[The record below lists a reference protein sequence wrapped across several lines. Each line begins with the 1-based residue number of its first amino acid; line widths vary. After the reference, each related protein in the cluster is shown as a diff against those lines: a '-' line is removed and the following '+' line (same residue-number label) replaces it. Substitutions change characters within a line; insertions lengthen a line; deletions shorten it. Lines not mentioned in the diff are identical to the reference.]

1 MQNLIAKAQAL
12 DEGDPLA
19 PFRNRFHQRDGL
31 IYLDGN
37 SLGCMPLAA
46 SQRVRQV
53 LEGEWAEGLI
63 TSWLGAQWATAPQRI
78 GDKIAQLIG
87 AQPGEVIAADSTS
100 INIFKALTAALSLR
114 PDRSVILT
122 ETTNFPTDSYM
133 MQGIEQFSDGRV
145 KAQKVAPED
154 VVDAVDES
162 TAAVLLTHVHYKSA
176 AARDLAETTR
186 RIQQAG
192 ALAIWD
198 LSHST
203 GALELDLTAANVD
216 FAVGCGYKF
225 LNGGPG
231 APAFIYVARR
241 NQHAQSVLSGWFG
254 HAQPFA
260 FDEQYEPAKGA
271 DRFLCGTPYVLG
283 LAALEVGVDL
293 MLEADMAQIRAKSVA
308 FGDLLIDAMAP
319 LCDHYGFA
327 LTSPSEAKHRG
338 SHVAYAH
345 PHAYA
350 MVQALREL
358 DVIADFRTPD
368 VIRFGLTPLTL
379 RYADIPEA
387 VVRLEQV
394 CRKRSWDK
402 AEYRTLAAVT

>member
-1 MQNLIAKAQAL
+1 MPDLFAKAQLL
-12 DEGDPLA
+12 DEDDPLA
-19 PFRNRFHQRDGL
+19 AFRSRFHQREGM

-46 SQRVRQV
+46 SERVRQV

-63 TSWLGAQWATAPQRI
+63 TSWLSAQWVTAPQRI
-78 GDKIAQLIG
+78 GDKIARLIG

-100 INIFKALTAALSLR
+100 VNIFKALTAALSLR
-114 PDRSVILT
+114 PERSIILT
-122 ETTNFPTDSYM
+122 ETTNFPTDTYM
-133 MQGIEQFSDGRV
+133 MQGIEQFSGGRIT
-145 KAQKVAPED
+145 AHKVAPAD
-154 VVDAVDES
+154 VLDAVDEN

-176 AARDLAETTR
+176 AARDLTETTR

-203 GALELDLTAANVD
+203 GALEIDLTAANAD

-231 APAFIYVARR
+231 APAFIYIARR
-241 NQHAQSVLSGWFG
+241 NQSAQSVLSGWFG

-260 FDEQYEPAKGA
+260 FEEHYEPAKGA

-293 MLEADMAQIRAKSVA
+293 MLEADMTQIRAKSA
-308 FGDLLIDAMAP
+308 LLGELLIEAMAP
-319 LCDHYGFA
+319 LCEEYGFA
-327 LTSPSEAKHRG
+327 LASPAPAGLRG
-338 SHVAYAH
+338 SHIAYGH
-345 PHAYA
+345 QNAYA

-379 RYADIPEA
+379 RYADIPAA
-387 VVRLEQV
+387 VARLEQV
-394 CRKRSWDK
+394 CRMRSWDK
-402 AEYRTLAAVT
+402 SEYRTLAAVT